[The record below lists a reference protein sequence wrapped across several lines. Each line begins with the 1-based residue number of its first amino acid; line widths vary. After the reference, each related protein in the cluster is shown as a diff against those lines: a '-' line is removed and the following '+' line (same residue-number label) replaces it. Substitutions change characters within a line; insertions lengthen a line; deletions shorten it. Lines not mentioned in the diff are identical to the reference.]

1 MPRPRHDSEV
11 LPAKERLENA
21 FWELL
26 ADRDYRKITVTDVVR
41 EAGVNRNSFYYH
53 FSSLP
58 ELADSAILH
67 QVESIPI
74 NRTPDPNGNPE
85 EQWRDRVTATLSDPE
100 QRQRLDHLA
109 LLAGPHSTLELTE
122 SLRDFCRLQMLS
134 TLQRDP
140 KNLDLKTDHHGRVHR
155 GRHARRAATLARIER
170 HPSKSKTCLKKMMA
184 VHGHGHIP
192 GPHRLGNEKALLLC

>member
-74 NRTPDPNGNPE
+74 NRPPTPMAIPRNNGETASPPRSPIQSNGNAS
-85 EQWRDRVTATLSDPE
+85 TAWPCWQARTA
-100 QRQRLDHLA
+100 RL
-109 LLAGPHSTLELTE
+109 
-122 SLRDFCRLQMLS
+122 
-134 TLQRDP
+134 
-140 KNLDLKTDHHGRVHR
+140 N
-155 GRHARRAATLARIER
+155 
-170 HPSKSKTCLKKMMA
+170 
-184 VHGHGHIP
+184 
-192 GPHRLGNEKALLLC
+192 

>member
-74 NRTPDPNGNPE
+74 NRTKAQSASHAGVSNPRTGRWKHERNIEQDPSG
-85 EQWRDRVTATLSDPE
+85 T
-100 QRQRLDHLA
+100 
-109 LLAGPHSTLELTE
+109 
-122 SLRDFCRLQMLS
+122 
-134 TLQRDP
+134 
-140 KNLDLKTDHHGRVHR
+140 
-155 GRHARRAATLARIER
+155 
-170 HPSKSKTCLKKMMA
+170 
-184 VHGHGHIP
+184 
-192 GPHRLGNEKALLLC
+192 

>member
-26 ADRDYRKITVTDVVR
+26 ADRDYRKITVTDVVS

-53 FSSLP
+53 FSGLP

-74 NRTPDPNGNPE
+74 NRTPRPE
-85 EQWRDRVTATLSDPE
+85 RQPRGAVARTHHRHTRQPGTAPASRPIGS
-100 QRQRLDHLA
+100 
-109 LLAGPHSTLELTE
+109 AGRPAQHAG
-122 SLRDFCRLQMLS
+122 
-134 TLQRDP
+134 
-140 KNLDLKTDHHGRVHR
+140 TD
-155 GRHARRAATLARIER
+155 
-170 HPSKSKTCLKKMMA
+170 
-184 VHGHGHIP
+184 
-192 GPHRLGNEKALLLC
+192 

>member
-74 NRTPDPNGNPE
+74 NRIP
-85 EQWRDRVTATLSDPE
+85 R
-100 QRQRLDHLA
+100 
-109 LLAGPHSTLELTE
+109 
-122 SLRDFCRLQMLS
+122 
-134 TLQRDP
+134 P
-140 KNLDLKTDHHGRVHR
+140 KWQSR
-155 GRHARRAATLARIER
+155 GTMARPRHRHALRSRAASAPR
-170 HPSKSKTCLKKMMA
+170 P
-184 VHGHGHIP
+184 P
-192 GPHRLGNEKALLLC
+192 GPVGRPAQHA

>member
-74 NRTPDPNGNPE
+74 NRTPTQMAIPRNNGE
-85 EQWRDRVTATLSDPE
+85 TASPPRSPTRSSGSASTAWPCWPA
-100 QRQRLDHLA
+100 RTARL
-109 LLAGPHSTLELTE
+109 
-122 SLRDFCRLQMLS
+122 
-134 TLQRDP
+134 
-140 KNLDLKTDHHGRVHR
+140 N
-155 GRHARRAATLARIER
+155 
-170 HPSKSKTCLKKMMA
+170 
-184 VHGHGHIP
+184 
-192 GPHRLGNEKALLLC
+192 

>member
-26 ADRDYRKITVTDVVR
+26 ADRDYRKITVTDVVS

-53 FSSLP
+53 FSGLS

-74 NRTPDPNGNPE
+74 NRTPT
-85 EQWRDRVTATLSDPE
+85 RTATPRSSGANVSPP
-100 QRQRLDHLA
+100 RSPTRNSA
-109 LLAGPHSTLELTE
+109 SVSTDWL
-122 SLRDFCRLQMLS
+122 CW
-134 TLQRDP
+134 P
-140 KNLDLKTDHHGRVHR
+140 
-155 GRHARRAATLARIER
+155 ARTARW
-170 HPSKSKTCLKKMMA
+170 
-184 VHGHGHIP
+184 
-192 GPHRLGNEKALLLC
+192 N

>member
-74 NRTPDPNGNPE
+74 QSSVSASTTWPCWQART
-85 EQWRDRVTATLSDPE
+85 A
-100 QRQRLDHLA
+100 RL
-109 LLAGPHSTLELTE
+109 
-122 SLRDFCRLQMLS
+122 
-134 TLQRDP
+134 
-140 KNLDLKTDHHGRVHR
+140 N
-155 GRHARRAATLARIER
+155 
-170 HPSKSKTCLKKMMA
+170 
-184 VHGHGHIP
+184 
-192 GPHRLGNEKALLLC
+192 

>member
-58 ELADSAILH
+58 DW
-67 QVESIPI
+67 PI
-74 NRTPDPNGNPE
+74 QPSCIRSNRFRSTRTPDPNGNPE
-85 EQWRDRVTATLSDPE
+85 GTMARPR
-100 QRQRLDHLA
+100 H
-109 LLAGPHSTLELTE
+109 
-122 SLRDFCRLQMLS
+122 
-134 TLQRDP
+134 
-140 KNLDLKTDHHGRVHR
+140 
-155 GRHARRAATLARIER
+155 RHALRSRAASAPRSTWPCWQAR
-170 HPSKSKTCLKKMMA
+170 TA
-184 VHGHGHIP
+184 
-192 GPHRLGNEKALLLC
+192 RLN

>member
-74 NRTPDPNGNPE
+74 NRTPTQMAIPRNNGE
-85 EQWRDRVTATLSDPE
+85 TASPPRSPIQSNVSASTTWPCW
-100 QRQRLDHLA
+100 QARTARL
-109 LLAGPHSTLELTE
+109 
-122 SLRDFCRLQMLS
+122 
-134 TLQRDP
+134 
-140 KNLDLKTDHHGRVHR
+140 N
-155 GRHARRAATLARIER
+155 
-170 HPSKSKTCLKKMMA
+170 
-184 VHGHGHIP
+184 
-192 GPHRLGNEKALLLC
+192 

>member
-58 ELADSAILH
+58 ELADSSHPASGRIDSDQPHPRPKWQSRGTMARPRHRHALR
-67 QVESIPI
+67 S
-74 NRTPDPNGNPE
+74 RA
-85 EQWRDRVTATLSDPE
+85 TATP
-100 QRQRLDHLA
+100 R
-109 LLAGPHSTLELTE
+109 P
-122 SLRDFCRLQMLS
+122 
-134 TLQRDP
+134 
-140 KNLDLKTDHHGRVHR
+140 
-155 GRHARRAATLARIER
+155 
-170 HPSKSKTCLKKMMA
+170 
-184 VHGHGHIP
+184 P
-192 GPHRLGNEKALLLC
+192 GPVGRPAQHA

>member
-1 MPRPRHDSEV
+1 MTISRWCIRRKRCHV
-11 LPAKERLENA
+11 PAKERLENA

-85 EQWRDRVTATLSDPE
+85 EQWRDRVTAPIQSSVSASTTWPCW
-100 QRQRLDHLA
+100 QARTARL
-109 LLAGPHSTLELTE
+109 
-122 SLRDFCRLQMLS
+122 
-134 TLQRDP
+134 
-140 KNLDLKTDHHGRVHR
+140 N
-155 GRHARRAATLARIER
+155 
-170 HPSKSKTCLKKMMA
+170 
-184 VHGHGHIP
+184 
-192 GPHRLGNEKALLLC
+192 